1 MPEAQAE
8 TYLWLRPERPR
19 SGPQTPLSRSQ
30 IARAAIALADEGGAE
45 AVTMRAVA
53 ATLGCG
59 TMSLYRHVRN
69 KDELIDVMVDTV
81 TGETEAAPLPAEG
94 WRAVLRANAIRLRRQ
109 VLRHPWICRVSPAR
123 PFLGPNTLAASERVL
138 AAVDGLGLSIDE
150 MLAVVRTVDAFVK
163 GFTQTELAEREWR
176 RPPDQLPPDGWA
188 AVTVL
193 PYLQHI
199 AETGQYPLFVRTAI
213 EAEDFPDPDK
223 EFEWQLDRVLDGLAT
238 AIH

>member
-1 MPEAQAE
+1 MLPGKADVPPD
-8 TYLWLRPERPR
+8 L
-19 SGPQTPLSRSQ
+19 SGPQAPLSRSQ
-30 IARAAIALADEGGAE
+30 IARAAIMLADEGGAE

-53 ATLGCG
+53 ARLGCG

-81 TGETEAAPLPAEG
+81 AGETDGTPATGDG
-94 WRAVLRANAIRLRRQ
+94 WRAVLRASAIRLRQQ

-123 PFLGPNTLAASERVL
+123 PFLGPNTLASSERVL

-150 MLAVVRTVDAFVK
+150 MLAVVRTVEAFVR

-176 RPPDQLPPDGWA
+176 RPPGELPPDGWA
-188 AVTVL
+188 AVSVV
-193 PYLQHI
+193 PYLLHI
-199 AETGQYPLFVRTAI
+199 AETGQYPLFVRAVI

-223 EFEWQLDRVLDGLAT
+223 EFEWQLDRVLDGLAA